1 MLSEE
6 LHEMFSRFSVSSNNR
21 DDEIREIF
29 KRSSTSSNNRD
40 DNYVKR

>member
-6 LHEMFSRFSVSSNNR
+6 LHEMFSCSSVSSNNK

-29 KRSSTSSNNRD
+29 RRSSASSNNRD
-40 DNYVKR
+40 DNYVER

>member
-21 DDEIREIF
+21 DNEIREIF
-29 KRSSTSSNNRD
+29 GRFSASSNNRNN
-40 DNYVKR
+40 NYVER

>member
-6 LHEMFSRFSVSSNNR
+6 LHEIFSHFSVSSNNK
-21 DDEIREIF
+21 DDEIHEIF
-29 KRSSTSSNNRD
+29 KHFNASSNNRN

>member
-6 LHEMFSRFSVSSNNR
+6 LREMFSRSSVNSNNR
-21 DDEIREIF
+21 DNEIREIF
-29 KRSSTSSNNRD
+29 RCSSASSNNRD

>member
-6 LHEMFSRFSVSSNNR
+6 LHEMFSRSSVNSNNR

-29 KRSSTSSNNRD
+29 RCSSASSNNRD
-40 DNYVKR
+40 DNYVER

>member
-6 LHEMFSRFSVSSNNR
+6 LREMFSRSSVSSNNR

-29 KRSSTSSNNRD
+29 RRSSASLNNRN
-40 DNYVKR
+40 DNYVER